1 MRGSKGIISILLIF
15 VMLIGFLPAGVYA
28 ASSVEVSV
36 ISYIDGNLKI
46 GWENINLANEIKI
59 SYKQPNGQNVEILLG
74 PGVTSYELTG
84 LQDNFIYEINI
95 EGRDSGGAVVG
106 KGLLYF
112 LPGITFE
119 SSFVPETI
127 VDTDD
132 GATSVPP
139 YDSKGGREIGTKPR
153 LNVKWNVPQIFNGTQ
168 LVYADEALAYIESRI
183 NAVYGTSR
191 KINGFNY
198 KINISQDKG
207 EMSGN
212 AAVLINEESGGYK
225 AAVSGSTL
233 SSNVKFESSSGR
245 MEFDLIGRKD
255 KNADLPNAEQY
266 GLPHPDV
273 LPGTVYFMNI
283 QLVIDGYQDAVV
295 MGADG
300 TSPLKGKLYT
310 YTPIRF
316 QLSKDDAGNV
326 YVKVYTLNQGSLT
339 LPDLYYEVQ
348 SNTVDSA
355 YGWTT
360 RAKIDPDY
368 VKDSYGKN
376 QEFGVIPIIGAS
388 NQNKVYYRVITSS
401 TSDDV
406 IKSQTLPY
414 VMALD
419 KTKPPIP
426 KNVSI
431 TDRNLVT
438 GTISDQKGEREG
450 ISTDVTISWD
460 RPVNWEEIKNNTDV
474 DSELYYCFVL
484 NISQSDITQKPYP
497 SLIDSTNNIKYE
509 DYFPAKYRLVK
520 YVSAKSVNLPD
531 NVEDKIREN
540 GNRLEYTLR
549 GFDLLSWTDSNGVK
563 HDFSASLRSRLGI
576 ESDYPDFLLSNTVYY
591 MQMFT
596 VKGNPETGEVFDNSS
611 DNSVTVSFTTL
622 PGTQKKVPLPN
633 NFQLAQFDGN
643 TYVIEE
649 EVADGV
655 TRKIT
660 SNIIKLQFDEIT
672 GLKWSDYTTKRINNK
687 IYYDLYMSTS
697 PDKGYVLIGSTDN
710 AHDEFISKNNVKFEV
725 ISEGQHKYVEATI
738 KDFQN
743 DPAVTSFGRK
753 LTPNTTYYFKLKTRL
768 VMAKKAAD
776 PIDPSSVV
784 YPDDYE
790 VKESEFSQIL
800 PVTTVR
806 GEITE
811 PGPDEKI
818 PLAPVDFNIA
828 VDENGNQ
835 LLTGNSVVF
844 EWERKESDVKYILIA
859 TSERLPM
866 NADSTMYINDPVYQ
880 DFKKYFNITGKKVG
894 IELDPGLNED
904 KYPENFEYDIST
916 NTCTYKIDEWLFPNR
931 LYYFSLMAVN
941 KNNDNKSP
949 WICIPVTTKLVDVP
963 SGLEAIH
970 RGEIG
975 FYWTDTSINA
985 KPEDFDVYIKGPKD
999 KDYKLVSRSQCTIV
1013 KDNNTIL
1020 NNGTK
1025 TYVYYGRVYNL
1036 ELNTTYS
1043 IRVYRRGD
1051 QSKLIYSKTGVYT
1064 RNGYSELQVKWK
1076 GRKGYTYEIAI
1087 KAADEVNYVTLT
1099 PNDLEMYTDVEGNK
1113 NPYYVE
1119 ETLQT
1124 YDNDDVYY
1132 YAKIKSMLVTLP
1144 DGTKERRLL
1153 ESNKKYHIKVRAVKV
1168 DTNDSTLVAY
1178 SKYIGPVESRTEF
1191 NQDDYDKDKDDEDR
1205 RNKFLDKVKQLEDRY
1220 FWRVNISDS
1229 SANTILLRDQKI
1241 INALNSTRAN
1251 SFTVD
1256 ISEFVQNIKTDVVYV
1271 PLNIIKTLNKDR
1283 KSLVIKT
1290 KEFEFTIRP
1299 DTFDIANNEKIE
1311 ILSNKAG
1318 VNDILLKLT
1327 VKREDK
1333 GRKGLPSNTKMASPV
1348 IDFAVEAQG
1357 ISQTTEA
1364 LEKKIHDKL
1373 YDEEDGLLSE
1383 KLNILINTY
1392 AGDSQKKTQILNQ
1405 YVNELVKLVELEL
1418 SNYIY
1423 TNIESMKLTG
1433 MSADI
1438 QTFDTPLMVR
1448 LYYTDSSGLKL
1459 PYVLYKSKNTW
1470 QKVTSDTT
1478 SSSSTLLFNV
1488 TGAGQYIVLIVRNA
1502 VDEIPDSHWAKKDI
1516 QKFTSKYDLSTVF
1529 TGIESAFAPEDI
1541 VTRKEMVLLYEIV
1554 ANKGSS
1560 GTGDIKQKL
1569 EMTGL
1574 DSIFNAR
1581 NVAGNVTKQ
1590 EAAAVLV
1597 KVYSAKT
1604 GINVQNLKLNRTLY
1618 IADEDSID
1626 DRFLK
1631 SVMIA
1636 VDKGFMELDAN
1647 RKFNPGG
1654 SLNRAQV
1661 ISIFVKLLEN
1671 TGDL

>member
-1 MRGSKGIISILLIF
+1 MRGSKGVISILLALVI
-15 VMLIGFLPAGVYA
+15 LIGFLPAGAYA
-28 ASSVEVSV
+28 ASPVEVYV
-36 ISYIDGNLKI
+36 TSYVGGNLTI
-46 GWENINLANEIKI
+46 GWANINLASEIRI
-59 SYKQPNGQNVEILLG
+59 SYKQPNGQDVEILLD
-74 PGVTSYELTG
+74 PGTTSYELNG
-84 LQDNFIYEINI
+84 LQDNFIYEINL
-95 EGRDSGGAVVG
+95 EGRDNVGAVVG
-106 KGLLYF
+106 KGLIYF

-119 SSFVPETI
+119 SSFVPETVI
-127 VDTDD
+127 DTDD

-153 LNVKWNVPQIFNGTQ
+153 LNVKWTVPRIYNGTN
-168 LVYADEALAYIESRI
+168 LVYANEALDYIESRI

-191 KINGFNY
+191 NINGLNY

-212 AAVLINEESGGYK
+212 AAVLINEESSGYK

-233 SSNVKFESSSGR
+233 STDVRFEDTTGR
-245 MEFDLIGRKD
+245 MDFDLIGRKD
-255 KNADLPNAEQY
+255 RYTDLPDAEQY

-283 QLVIDGYQDAVV
+283 QMVIDGYQDAVV

-300 TSPLKGKLYT
+300 TSSLKGKLYT

-316 QLSKDDAGNV
+316 QLSKDDAGNI
-326 YVKVYTLNQGSLT
+326 YVKVYTLNQGSLM

-360 RAKIDPDY
+360 KAKIDPDY
-368 VKDSYGKN
+368 FKDSYGRN
-376 QEFGVIPIIGAS
+376 QEFGIIPIIGAS
-388 NQNKVYYRVITSS
+388 TQNKVYYRVITSS

-426 KNVSI
+426 KDVNI
-431 TDRNLVT
+431 IDRNLVT
-438 GTISDQKGEREG
+438 GTISDEKGEREG

-460 RPVNWEEIKNNTDV
+460 RPINWDEIKNSNDA
-474 DSELYYCFVL
+474 DNELYYCFVL
-484 NISQSDITQKPYP
+484 NISQSDILERPYP
-497 SLIDSTNNIKYE
+497 SLIDNINNIKYE

-520 YVSAKSVNLPD
+520 YVSVKSANLPD
-531 NVEDKIREN
+531 SIQDKIREN

-549 GFDLLSWTDSNGVK
+549 GFDIFSWTDSNGVK
-563 HDFSASLRSRLGI
+563 HDFSAELRSRLGI
-576 ESDYPDFLLSNTVYY
+576 ESNYPAFLLSNKVYY
-591 MQMFT
+591 LQVFT
-596 VKGNPETGEVFDNSS
+596 VKGNPETGEVFNNSS
-611 DNSVTVSFTTL
+611 DRSVTVSFTTL

-633 NFQLAQFDGN
+633 NFQLARFDGN

-649 EVADGV
+649 EVINGV
-655 TRKIT
+655 THKIT

-672 GLKWSDYTTKRINNK
+672 GLKWSEYTTKKFSNK

-697 PDKGYVLIGSTDN
+697 PDKGYVLIGSTDSAN
-710 AHDEFISKNNVKFEV
+710 DEFISKNNVEFEV
-725 ISEGQHKYVEATI
+725 LTEGQRRYVEATI
-738 KDFQN
+738 KNFEN

-768 VMAKKAAD
+768 VMAEKAAD
-776 PIDPSSVV
+776 PNDPSSLV
-784 YPDDYE
+784 YPDDYD
-790 VKESEFSQIL
+790 VKESEFSHIL

-811 PGPDEKI
+811 PGPDEKM
-818 PLAPVDFNIA
+818 PLAPEDFHIA
-828 VDENGNQ
+828 VDKNGNQ
-835 LLTGNSVVF
+835 LLTDSSVVF

-866 NADSTMYINDPVYQ
+866 NADSSMYTNDPVYQ
-880 DFKKYFNITGKKVG
+880 DFKRYFNIAGEKIG

-904 KYPENFEYDIST
+904 QYPENFEYYEST
-916 NTCTYKIDEWLFPNR
+916 NTCRYKIDKWLFPNR
-931 LYYFSLMAVN
+931 LYYFSLIAVN
-941 KNNDNKSP
+941 KKNENKSP
-949 WICIPVTTKLVDVP
+949 WICIPVTTKLVEAP

-975 FYWTDTSINA
+975 FYWTDPSINA
-985 KPEDFDVYIKGPKD
+985 KPENFDVYIKGPKD

-1013 KDNNTIL
+1013 RDNNTIVK
-1020 NNGTK
+1020 NGAK
-1025 TYVYYGRVYNL
+1025 NYVYYGRIYNL
-1036 ELNTTYS
+1036 ELNTEYS
-1043 IRVYRRGD
+1043 IRVYKKGE
-1051 QSKLIYSKTGVYT
+1051 QSKLVYSKTGVYT
-1064 RNGYSELQVKWK
+1064 RDGYSELQVKWR

-1087 KAADEVNYVTLT
+1087 KAADEVDYVTLT

-1113 NPYYVE
+1113 NPYYIE
-1119 ETLQT
+1119 ETIQT
-1124 YDNDDVYY
+1124 YDNDYVYY

-1144 DGTKERRLL
+1144 DGSIERRPL
-1153 ESNKKYHIKVRAVKV
+1153 ESNKKYHIKVRTVRIDAV
-1168 DTNDSTLVAY
+1168 DSTLVAY
-1178 SKYIGPVESRTEF
+1178 SKYIGPVQSRTEF
-1191 NQDDYDKDKDDEDR
+1191 NQDDYDKGKDEEER
-1205 RNKFLDKVKQLEDRY
+1205 RNKFLDKVKQLENRY
-1220 FWRVNISDS
+1220 FWRVNISNS
-1229 SANTILLRDQKI
+1229 SANTILLRDKKI
-1241 INALNSTRAN
+1241 INALKSTREKT
-1251 SFTVD
+1251 FTVD
-1256 ISEFVQNIKTDVVYV
+1256 ISEFALNIETDVIYV
-1271 PLNIIKTLNKDR
+1271 PLEIIRTINQDR

-1299 DTFDIANNEKIE
+1299 DAFDIANNEKIK
-1311 ILSNKAG
+1311 ILSSRAG
-1318 VNDILLKLT
+1318 VNDILIKLT
-1327 VKREDK
+1327 VKREDE
-1333 GRKGLPSNTKMASPV
+1333 GRKALPAGSKKASPV

-1357 ISQTTEA
+1357 INQTTEA

-1373 YDEEDGLLSE
+1373 YDEDGGLLSE
-1383 KLNILINTY
+1383 KLNTLINTY
-1392 AGDSQKKTQILNQ
+1392 VGDKEQKAQVLNR
-1405 YVNELVKLVELEL
+1405 YVDELVKLVELEL
-1418 SNYIY
+1418 SLYIH
-1423 TNIESMKLTG
+1423 TNIETMKLSG

-1448 LYYTDSSGLKL
+1448 LYYTGSSGLKL
-1459 PYVLYKSKNTW
+1459 PYALYKGKNAW
-1470 QKVTSDTT
+1470 QKVTADAASN
-1478 SSSSTLLFNV
+1478 SSTLLFNV
-1488 TGAGQYIVLIVRNA
+1488 TGAGQYVVLIARNA
-1502 VDEIPDSHWAKKDI
+1502 AGDIPDSHWAKKDI
-1516 QKFTSKYDLSTVF
+1516 VKFTSKYDLSTVF

-1541 VTRKEMVLLYEIV
+1541 VTRKEMVLLYELV

-1560 GTGDIKQKL
+1560 SGDIKQKL
-1569 EMTGL
+1569 ETTGL
-1574 DSIFNAR
+1574 NSIFNTR

-1597 KVYSAKT
+1597 KVYSAKA

-1618 IADEDSID
+1618 IADEDLIE

-1647 RKFNPGG
+1647 RKFYPEG

-1661 ISIFVKLLEN
+1661 ISVFVKLLEN